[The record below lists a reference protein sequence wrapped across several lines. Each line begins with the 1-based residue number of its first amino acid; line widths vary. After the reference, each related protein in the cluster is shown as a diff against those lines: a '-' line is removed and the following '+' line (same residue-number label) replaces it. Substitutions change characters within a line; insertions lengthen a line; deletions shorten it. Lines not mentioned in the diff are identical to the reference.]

1 MTGQDWKTRQEMNK
15 TPLSQACK
23 ALLDKPWEGG
33 LYLVQAL
40 RETLE
45 NNYPPEPRHM
55 WKMAWTVWATT
66 SDLLD
71 SFLLKNPK
79 AVYQVLTKNEEEEI
93 TDNEILEQMKKE
105 KSREDKLLCLL
116 DEVQSILELNGYNLS
131 LVYPTT
137 D

>member
-1 MTGQDWKTRQEMNK
+1 MVSVKGEDTVTKVMDMVPGIIDKIATLTGKKD
-15 TPLSQACK
+15 
-23 ALLDKPWEGG
+23 
-33 LYLVQAL
+33 
-40 RETLE
+40 
-45 NNYPPEPRHM
+45 
-55 WKMAWTVWATT
+55 
-66 SDLLD
+66 
-71 SFLLKNPK
+71 
-79 AVYQVLTKNEEEEI
+79 KNEEEEI

>member
-1 MTGQDWKTRQEMNK
+1 MTGQDWKTLQEMNK

-71 SFLLKNPK
+71 SFLFKNPK

-137 D
+137 G